1 MDSLEL
7 RDVIF
12 ALALRSQIYFKDSY
26 NMKKFILSAAS
37 FAVVAFSA
45 VAVAPTTSEAIP
57 AYARQTGAACLSC
70 HFQAIPRLAAF
81 GRNFRMN
88 AGRDVG
94 EQALLEDDHLS
105 LPAYFNTALLV
116 KARISTGKTTT
127 NGVVTARGGVLG
139 TPATAAAFA
148 IQWPDEAAL
157 LIGGRYGEH
166 MGGMTEWGYAPTAA
180 GDISAGPLG
189 MKLAYVFDTDMGPIA
204 IAGGTTD
211 ALGAPSI
218 FNDPSNAISR
228 NLRGIQTRA
237 NALRGGI
244 LHAGVTGVGVYGHI
258 NDLVYFAAGII
269 EAAGGGP
276 LFASAGAADLNA
288 NPYLRLA
295 LTTELAGFDFV
306 GGFWYGKTSVPNY
319 KWLGATAVSGDVK
332 DYGLD
337 IQFQGEVGDL
347 SVGFYMPA
355 VLNRDVLGATNS
367 VIGKISGFNPYVN
380 IAMGHIG
387 VRLGYD
393 YAKNTAASTKF
404 TNIIIGAW
412 FSVAQNVELDLEYN
426 NAKTDTTAAPGIA
439 AASVKANST
448 TLMLEYVY

>member
-1 MDSLEL
+1 
-7 RDVIF
+7 
-12 ALALRSQIYFKDSY
+12 
-26 NMKKFILSAAS
+26 MKKMLFSAAA
-37 FAVVAFSA
+37 FAVVAVSA

-70 HFQAIPRLAAF
+70 HFQAIPRLSAF

-88 AGRDVG
+88 ATRDMG

-105 LPAYFNTALLV
+105 LPAYFNTALLL
-116 KARISTGKTTT
+116 KARISTGKTTV
-127 NGVVTARGGVLG
+127 NGVVAARGGVLG

-180 GDISAGPLG
+180 GDMAAGPLG

-211 ALGAPSI
+211 ALGAPSV

-228 NLRGIQTRA
+228 NLRGLQTRA
-237 NALRGGI
+237 QALRGGI
-244 LHAGVTGVGVYGHI
+244 LHGGVTGVGVYGHI

-269 EAAGGGP
+269 ERAGGAP
-276 LFASAGAADLNA
+276 LFAAMGAADLNA
-288 NPYLRLA
+288 NPYLRA
-295 LTTELAGFDFV
+295 AITTELAGFDFV
-306 GGFWYGKTSVPNY
+306 GGFWYGKTSTPNY
-319 KWLGATAVSGDVK
+319 KWAGPAAVANDVK

-337 IQFQGEVGDL
+337 VQFQGEIGDL
-347 SVGFYMPA
+347 SVGFYMPV
-355 VLNRDVLGATNS
+355 VLNRDAQRIVGGP
-367 VIGKISGFNPYVN
+367 VVGKISGFNPYFN
-380 IAMGHIG
+380 IAMGHMG

-393 YAKNTAASTKF
+393 YAKNTAASSKF
-404 TNIIIGAW
+404 TNVIVGAW
-412 FSVAQNVELDLEYN
+412 YSVAQNVELDLEYN
-426 NAKTDTTAAPGIA
+426 NAKTDVTAAPLAGILPSSTKA
-439 AASVKANST
+439 AST
-448 TLMLEYVY
+448 TLLLEYVY